1 MREGCSDEVKRE
13 PCAEASGKNSTHA
26 CASASM
32 NICVCKG
39 RGEGQGVS
47 GWAAL
52 FVLPF
57 ARMCGVFAGGRGGAR
72 RVGLAH
78 PACKRI
84 YTY

>member
-1 MREGCSDEVKRE
+1 MREGCSLEVKRE

-57 ARMCGVFAGGRGGAR
+57 ARMCGVFAGGEGRGE
-72 RVGLAH
+72 
-78 PACKRI
+78 ACWI
-84 YTY
+84 GPPCM